1 MPHTTTHCEC
11 ETHWRV
17 WLDQLTLTASSTIHD
32 RDSLVDKQVYLL
44 KPCSPQMTQRMLLVS
59 SSVAYIVETLHLT
72 SDVVDYSLVN
82 FDITPPIN
90 KMTYTGWWLGL
101 QLPDDIEFCKVPLQL
116 CNTVTL
122 VNWSE
127 SHLRKHNKKAQL
139 TPAKCATAMCVW
151 RLVFAIST
159 LSHAP

>member
-17 WLDQLTLTASSTIHD
+17 WLDQLTLTASSTIHGQ
-32 RDSLVDKQVYLL
+32 DSLVDKQVYLL

-101 QLPDDIEFCKVPLQL
+101 QLPDDICQIVIDISDVWMRPE
-116 CNTVTL
+116 TVADLSQRSGIIVQSGYSTN
-122 VNWSE
+122 VS
-127 SHLRKHNKKAQL
+127 
-139 TPAKCATAMCVW
+139 ATWHWV
-151 RLVFAIST
+151 L
-159 LSHAP
+159 